1 MFQKTKSNLLSR
13 GFEIGMAIL
22 VFVIYSNWI
31 QVKDYMDTSEAFQK
45 VSLISNRFQELRL
58 AVREAESNHRAYL
71 QKLEPI
77 YLEAKERSVARV
89 TDLENDLAELIPK
102 MSEEDK
108 FRFSRIRHLAAQ
120 KIEFMFT
127 AQKLAVAQSPVE
139 ALKLIDT
146 RRGFELMNQIDN
158 LVDAVI
164 AHGELKMEQD
174 QNSLRNKK
182 DLFDLEIL
190 FSCLLGL
197 LLLIYYRF
205 ETRRELTKYKALA
218 SELEMK
224 QIKVTEAQEIA
235 QNLSVMKDDFIAN
248 MSHEIRT
255 PLNGIIGLS
264 ELLRKTELNTNQKSL
279 ILGIKSACSSLLTIV
294 NEILDFSKI
303 EAGQMKI
310 SEQDFNLNGLIDE
323 IRLIL
328 SPMAS
333 TKGLKFTFMGPDY
346 PITINSDPVRLKQ
359 VILNLGTNAIKFTET
374 GEVRIQ
380 AQLRANPRLGPH
392 LLIEVKDTGLGIDP
406 SSQARI
412 FTQFFQAPN
421 SGPQINA
428 GTGLGLSICK
438 KIIEAMKGKI
448 DFVSTPGQGSTFSI
462 IVPIKEFDSSLN
474 SPSLALSEPA
484 PFREIELKNP
494 EAPKKLFSGW
504 KALIIEDNPM
514 NQVVLAAFLKELDIE
529 SDKAISGPDG
539 LKALKNKEYNVVF
552 LDCNMPGMDGFQTLS
567 ELRKTHPI
575 LPVIAV
581 TANALPGFREKCLDA
596 GMDHYLTKPI
606 DSEKIESTL
615 KHVLQKAAL
624 TLKKAQQDVSAE
636 SFPLLDMIKI
646 NNLREMNFDNR
657 SLFLE
662 LREIFSQGLSQDIR
676 SLKECA
682 LNRDTT
688 KVFEIAQLL
697 KASSM
702 NLGASRFAFLCEQI
716 EHLAQGQRQSGVNS
730 PKDLKGL
737 VLEIENTYR
746 ETLNELKKL

>member
-13 GFEIGMAIL
+13 GFEVGMAIL
-22 VFVIYSNWI
+22 VFVIYSNWV
-31 QVKDYMDTSEAFQK
+31 QVKDYMDTSEAFQN

-89 TDLENDLAELIPK
+89 SDLENDLSNLFPL
-102 MSEEDK
+102 MSLEDQT
-108 FRFSRIRHLAAQ
+108 RFSQVRHLNAQ
-120 KIEFMFT
+120 KIEFMFIS
-127 AQKLAVAQSPVE
+127 QKLAVSQTPTE
-139 ALKLIDT
+139 ALKLVDT
-146 RRGFELMNQIDN
+146 KRGFELMSQIDN

-174 QNSLRNKK
+174 QISLRKKK

-190 FSCLLGL
+190 FSCFLGI

-205 ETRRELTKYKALA
+205 ETRRELIRYKALT

-235 QNLSVMKDDFIAN
+235 QNLSAMKDDFIAN

-255 PLNGIIGLS
+255 PLNGIVGLS
-264 ELLRKTELNTNQKSL
+264 ELLRKTDLNTNQKSL

-310 SEQDFNLNGLIDE
+310 AEQDFSLNGLIDE

-333 TKGLKFTFMGPDY
+333 TKGLKFTFMGPDH

-374 GEVRIQ
+374 GEVRIH

-392 LLIEVKDTGLGIDP
+392 LLIDVKDTGLGIEQ

-412 FTQFFQAPN
+412 FTQFFQAP
-421 SGPQINA
+421 STGPQA
-428 GTGLGLSICK
+428 SVGTGLGLSICK

-448 DFVSTPGQGSTFSI
+448 DFVSVPGQGSTFSI
-462 IVPIKEFDSSLN
+462 IVPIKEFDSSLDA
-474 SPSLALSEPA
+474 PSLTPSESA
-484 PFREIELKNP
+484 PIRGTELVPPEI
-494 EAPKKLFSGW
+494 PKKLFSGW
-504 KALIIEDNPM
+504 KTLIIEDNQM
-514 NQVVLAAFLKELDIE
+514 NQVVLAAFLKELDIV
-529 SDKAISGPDG
+529 SDKALSGSEG
-539 LKALKNKEYNVVF
+539 LKAIRNKDYNVVF
-552 LDCNMPGMDGFQTLS
+552 LDCNMPGMDGFQTVS

-575 LPVIAV
+575 LPVVAV

-606 DSEKIESTL
+606 DFEKIEGTL
-615 KHVLQKAAL
+615 KHILQKTAL
-624 TLKKAQQDVSAE
+624 TRKQVEKNVSVE
-636 SFPLLDMIKI
+636 DHPLLDMIKI
-646 NNLREMNFDNR
+646 KNLREMNFENR

-688 KVFEIAQLL
+688 QVFEIAQLL
-697 KASSM
+697 KSSSL
-702 NLGASRFAFLCEQI
+702 NLGASRFAFLCEQM
-716 EHLAQGQRQSGVNS
+716 EHLAQGQRQPGVNT
-730 PKDLKGL
+730 PKDLKDL

-746 ETLNELKKL
+746 ETLIELNRL